1 MHRTIE
7 ITLPPTQ
14 TEGLVR
20 DLNALDDVIGLTVHH
35 RASRKPPGDVVIVHA
50 LNRGADAVL
59 RRVAAMDSDE
69 QVSVVTAEVASI
81 IDPAHR
87 EAVEDD
93 VDEAIWE
100 EMETGLRHQGRVT
113 PNYVALMALGGVIAA
128 VGLVSDT
135 GPQAVAFVAAS
146 VIAPGFEPLVKIPLG
161 LLLRRWAVLKRGL
174 VSVAVGYVTLIAA
187 AALTFLLLRAVG
199 EITVAE
205 FVANHE
211 VERIA
216 HPTLTDTHVSV
227 CGAAAGMIMVAA
239 YRRSVI
245 AGPLIA
251 LIMIPAAAMS
261 GMALVAGRPDLM
273 GAATLRLG
281 IDFLLVTV
289 VGGGIILIKQ
299 GTVHRRDPLV

>member
-7 ITLPPTQ
+7 ITVPPTE
-14 TEGLVR
+14 TERLVR
-20 DLNALDDVIGLTVHH
+20 DLDALDDVIGLTVHH
-35 RASRKPPGDVVIVHA
+35 GASRKPPGDVVTVHA

-59 RRVAAMDSDE
+59 RRVAAMGRDR

-81 IDPAHR
+81 IDPAHQK
-87 EAVEDD
+87 AVEDD

-113 PNYVALMALGGVIAA
+113 PNYVALMALGGAIAA
-128 VGLVSDT
+128 AGLVSDT

-174 VSVAVGYVTLIAA
+174 LSVAVGYATLIAA
-187 AALTFLLLRAVG
+187 AALTFVLLRVTG
-199 EITVAE
+199 SVTVEE
-205 FVANHE
+205 FTGNHE

-216 HPTLTDTHVSV
+216 HPGLADMLVSV
-227 CGAAAGMIMVAA
+227 CGAAAGTIMVAA

-251 LIMIPAAAMS
+251 LILIPAAAMI

-273 GAATLRLG
+273 GAAALRLV
-281 IDFLLVTV
+281 IDFLLVAV
-289 VGGGIILIKQ
+289 VGGAIILVKQ